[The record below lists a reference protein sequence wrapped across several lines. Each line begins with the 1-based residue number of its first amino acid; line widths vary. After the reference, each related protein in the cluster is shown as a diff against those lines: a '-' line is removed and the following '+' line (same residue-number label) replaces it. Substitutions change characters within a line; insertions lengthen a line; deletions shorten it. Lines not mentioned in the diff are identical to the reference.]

1 MPTHFTNG
9 VSNVTQGHPLYEFGM
24 PDPTKWVTYFND
36 FNTYAAGDW
45 TITTTEAGTGSA
57 TEAVTDMAGGAL
69 LLTNA
74 AGDDDNDFLNLTGES
89 FQYSASKKM
98 FFRARFKISDA
109 TQSDFVMGLQIT
121 DTTPLAV
128 TDGIYFTKADASAA
142 ASFVVTKD
150 STATTEAAVATIAD
164 DTLVTLAFSYDPQSG
179 KFKVYADDSKVA
191 EVVNTNAPDDELL
204 TVSFG
209 IQNGEAAVK
218 TMTLDYVFAAVER

>member
-9 VSNVTQGHPLYEFGM
+9 VSNVTQGHPLYEFGL
-24 PDPTKWVTYFND
+24 PDPTKWVSYFND
-36 FNTYAAGDW
+36 FNTYTAGDW
-45 TITTTEAGTGSA
+45 TITTVEAGAGDA
-57 TEAVTDMAGGAL
+57 TEALTDVAGGAL
-69 LLTNA
+69 LITNDA
-74 AGDDDNDFLNLTGES
+74 ADDDSDFFNLVGES
-89 FQYSASKKM
+89 FQYSATKKM

-128 TDGIYFTKADASAA
+128 TDGVYFTKADASTST
-142 ASFVVTKD
+142 SFVVVKD
-150 STATTEAAVATIAD
+150 STATTETGVATIAD
-164 DTLVTLAFSYDPQSG
+164 DTFVTLAFFYNPQSG
-179 KFKVYADDSKVA
+179 KFEVYADDSKVA

-209 IQNGEAAVK
+209 LQNGEAVAK

>member
-24 PDPTKWVTYFND
+24 MDPTKWVAYFND

-45 TITTTEAGTGSA
+45 TITTTEAGAGNA
-57 TEAVTDMAGGAL
+57 TEALTDVAGGAL
-69 LLTNA
+69 LITN
-74 AGDDDNDFLNLTGES
+74 DDADNDADFFNLVGES
-89 FQYSASKKM
+89 FQYSSTKKM

-109 TQSDFVMGLQIT
+109 TQSDIVMGLQIT

-128 TDGIYFTKADASAA
+128 TDGIYFTKADGSTA
-142 ASFVVTKD
+142 ASFVVTKN
-150 STATTEAAVATIAD
+150 STATTQASVATMAD
-164 DTLVTLAFSYDPQSG
+164 DTFVTLAFFYNPQSG
-179 KFKVYADDSKVA
+179 KFEVFADDSKVA

-209 IQNGEAAVK
+209 IQNGEAAAK

>member
-9 VSNVTQGHPLYEFGM
+9 VSNVTQGHPLYEFGL
-24 PDPTKWVTYFND
+24 PDPTKWVSYFND
-36 FNTYAAGDW
+36 FNTYTAGDW
-45 TITTTEAGTGSA
+45 TITTVEAGAGDA
-57 TEAVTDMAGGAL
+57 TEALTDVAGGAL
-69 LLTNA
+69 LITNDA
-74 AGDDDNDFLNLTGES
+74 ADDDSDFFNLVGES
-89 FQYSASKKM
+89 FQYSATKKM

-128 TDGIYFTKADASAA
+128 TDGVYFTKADASTST
-142 ASFVVTKD
+142 SFVVVKD
-150 STATTEAAVATIAD
+150 STATTETGVATIAD
-164 DTLVTLAFSYDPQSG
+164 DTFVTLAFFYPQSG
-179 KFKVYADDSKVA
+179 KFEVYADDSKVA

-209 IQNGEAAVK
+209 LQNGEAVAK

>member
-24 PDPTKWVTYFND
+24 MDPTKWVAYFND
-36 FNTYAAGDW
+36 FNTYSAGDW
-45 TITTTEAGTGSA
+45 TITTTEAGAGNA
-57 TEAVTDMAGGAL
+57 TEALTDVAGGAL
-69 LLTNA
+69 LITN
-74 AGDDDNDFLNLTGES
+74 DDADNDADFFNLVGES
-89 FQYSASKKM
+89 FQYSSTKKM

-109 TQSDFVMGLQIT
+109 TQSDIVMGLQIT

-128 TDGIYFTKADASAA
+128 TDGIYFTKADGSTAT
-142 ASFVVTKD
+142 SFVVTKD
-150 STATTEAAVATIAD
+150 STATTQASVATLAD
-164 DTLVTLAFSYDPQSG
+164 DTFVTLAFFYNPQSG
-179 KFKVYADDSKVA
+179 NFEVFADDSKVA

-209 IQNGEAAVK
+209 IQNGEAAAK